1 MHTLREI
8 PDGLTRTLDLSVDW
22 MELVR
27 DVEAPISMFMSLP
40 HFFGGEA

>member
-27 DVEAPISMFMSLP
+27 DVEAPIFMFMRMP
-40 HFFGGEA
+40 RFFGGEA